1 MTTLPSWLK
10 IAVFSAL
17 LSGCAREAGEAQAP
31 APGWA
36 AGWVLPAG
44 NYEFPPKTSPRKTGS
59 EPAHAPGHTPAH
71 GQGPAPSVPVTPS
84 PLRFAAAPGVPT
96 YADGRPRPLA
106 PELIAAEFPGGEACV
121 EQLRGAAVPFQVV
134 SDKRGVDTPVAIE
147 GPIGGVRYWTVGAGP
162 MVADCRLA
170 LALAKVAPEF
180 RGLGISAMR
189 FSGAYSYR
197 MAKVGRLSLHAYGL
211 ALDVHEI
218 TADGKSYVVAHDFAR
233 GLPNGCAD
241 GAPVLNRLAC
251 RLAQLRLFQ
260 ELLTPDSNAD
270 HRDHLHIAIAREPSE
285 RHDGPT
291 AQPHALS
298 ASREKSE

>member
-1 MTTLPSWLK
+1 MRSPASWLK

-17 LSGCAREAGEAQAP
+17 LSGCAREAGAPQAP

-36 AGWVLPAG
+36 AGWVLPAA
-44 NYEFPPKTSPRKTGS
+44 NYEYPPKTLPRRTGS
-59 EPAHAPGHTPAH
+59 ETHHAPGHSATRGNTPAAP
-71 GQGPAPSVPVTPS
+71 PAALS

-106 PELIAAEFPGGEACV
+106 PELIAEEFPGGDACLS
-121 EQLRGAAVPFQVV
+121 QLRSVGVSFQVV
-134 SDKRGVDTPVAIE
+134 SDKRGVETPVAIE

-162 MVADCRLA
+162 MVSDCRLA
-170 LALAKVAPEF
+170 LALAKVSPEL
-180 RGLGISAMR
+180 RSLGISAMR

-211 ALDVHEI
+211 ALDVHEV

-233 GLPNGCAD
+233 GLPNGCTES
-241 GAPVLNRLAC
+241 APLLNRLAC
-251 RLAQLRLFQ
+251 RMSQLRLFQ

-270 HRDHLHIAIAREPSE
+270 HRDHLHLAIAREPADS
-285 RHDGPT
+285 R
-291 AQPHALS
+291 QALS
-298 ASREKSE
+298 ASRDKSE